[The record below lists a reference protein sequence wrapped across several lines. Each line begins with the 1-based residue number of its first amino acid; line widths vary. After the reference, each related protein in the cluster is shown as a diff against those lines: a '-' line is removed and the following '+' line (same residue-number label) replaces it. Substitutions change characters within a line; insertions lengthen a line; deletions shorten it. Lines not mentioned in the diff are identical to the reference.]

1 MPYIG
6 SNDLEKELQHQINED
21 FAYNTSMKTVW
32 NSLPARSCAAMPSSS
47 SAYCPMRRASA
58 VTMGSPAATAR
69 STSCGCV
76 GWEAGGGHDES
87 GRSGAESTWG

>member
-32 NSLPARSCAAMPSSS
+32 NKRKGELQLNQCFNVLNMIRPSDTVNRWTIDS
-47 SAYCPMRRASA
+47 
-58 VTMGSPAATAR
+58 VLG
-69 STSCGCV
+69 
-76 GWEAGGGHDES
+76 EE
-87 GRSGAESTWG
+87 